1 MRVNDDGRTI
11 AAMDVLAPGRSARSS
26 AAASA
31 RSGSNVLETP
41 SAFTGKTRRKLI
53 ETLYV
58 PSSLPKRRVGSIPTA

>member
-1 MRVNDDGRTI
+1 
-11 AAMDVLAPGRSARSS
+11 
-26 AAASA
+26 
-31 RSGSNVLETP
+31 LETP